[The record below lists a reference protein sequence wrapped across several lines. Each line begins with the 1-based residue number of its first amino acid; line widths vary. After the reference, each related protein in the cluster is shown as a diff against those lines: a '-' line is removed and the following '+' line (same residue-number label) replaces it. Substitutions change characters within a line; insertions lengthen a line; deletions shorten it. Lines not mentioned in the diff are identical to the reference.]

1 MFTHRLDESK
11 KVIVVALNVV
21 LVAVSGMTIITT
33 TLLLTCLPLLEAG
46 VEGVTGEA
54 THTLPTTTRTR
65 TTTTTTAMTITTTVA
80 ATTTRTTGT
89 MTSRPRHGGEAAAE
103 ARVAGRP
110 QPEGE
115 AAPGHPEGGPAS
127 PSAADRDHLAAGAA
141 PEEEEEEPSC
151 SREDEEGY
159 VVLGVAAVEM

>member
-1 MFTHRLDESK
+1 M
-11 KVIVVALNVV
+11 IVTPLSVV
-21 LVAVSGMTIITT
+21 LVAVSGMMIITT
-33 TLLLTCLPLLEAG
+33 TLLLTCLPLSEAG
-46 VEGVTGEA
+46 GEGVTGEA
-54 THTLPTTTRTR
+54 TLTLPTTTRTR

-89 MTSRPRHGGEAAAE
+89 MTSRPPHEGGAAAE
-103 ARVAGRP
+103 ARVAGRL
-110 QPEGE
+110 QPEDE
-115 AAPGHPEGGPAS
+115 VAPGHPEGGPAS

-141 PEEEEEEPSC
+141 PEEEEEESSC